1 MAYNDISLRK
11 CIDTNDLMSCYEN
24 YQHANARWS
33 QYWWEGVLAIYESSE
48 EWQRKYKVDSLLG
61 ELILIEETTV
71 VNVNKVEYRR
81 FRNGKQAVRMDFM
94 ENCGENI
101 RGRETVYF
109 FKFYS
114 NTELLFNKIGTT
126 TRDVISRLK
135 EEIGY
140 YSNSFDLTRV
150 EIHRIVDCG
159 EYPAEGAES
168 VLRAELIK
176 QYPQAFR
183 KNDRFFAVDIS
194 PSTFDQIINN
204 YLN

>member
-1 MAYNDISLRK
+1 MATNGMSRGV
-11 CIDTNDLMSCYEN
+11 CIANNDLLSCYEN
-24 YQHANARWS
+24 FRFSNGRWS
-33 QYWWEGVLAIYESSE
+33 RYWWEGVLAIYENSE

-61 ELILIEETTV
+61 ELILIEEKAV
-71 VNVNKVEYRR
+71 ANVDKVEYRR

-94 ENCGENI
+94 ENCGANI
-101 RGRETVYF
+101 KGRETVYF

-140 YSNSFDLTRV
+140 YSNSFDLARV

-176 QYPQAFR
+176 QYPKAFR

-194 PSTFDQIINN
+194 PSTFDQIIND